1 MTSVQIAFNRL
12 KKAEE
17 YLKLFGITY
26 EPEIVNVNCLHIL
39 KKFSEL
45 MAQIDEDADGLDNEQ
60 VFNQYRDALQS
71 AYQLF
76 LASSPLEEKLFKVF
90 RDRPNNVVMLSDIEV
105 EV

>member
-1 MTSVQIAFNRL
+1 
-12 KKAEE
+12 
-17 YLKLFGITY
+17 
-26 EPEIVNVNCLHIL
+26 
-39 KKFSEL
+39 